1 VVVPARVRAP
11 VMAGQPLG
19 TVSVL
24 QDGHV
29 IGRSPLVAAQGAG
42 SPSIWDRVRAGVEAL
57 VP

>member
-1 VVVPARVRAP
+1 
-11 VMAGQPLG
+11 M
-19 TVSVL
+19 TVL

-29 IGRSPLVAAQGAG
+29 IGRSPLVAAEGAG